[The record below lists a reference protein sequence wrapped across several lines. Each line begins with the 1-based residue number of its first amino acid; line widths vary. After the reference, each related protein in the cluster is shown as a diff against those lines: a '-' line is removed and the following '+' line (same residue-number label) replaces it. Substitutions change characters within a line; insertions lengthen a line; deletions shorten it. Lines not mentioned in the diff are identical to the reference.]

1 MCLLGLLL
9 CRYITAVPPGA
20 WCDRNQRRG
29 SLPTQALRVSASGRP
44 RLRVMWKKTAIR
56 LHTAAGRRRC
66 RVCLCS
72 RALAGYCCRPA
83 YRPGEYVSA
92 PSGHRLAAADVTT
105 FLSCVKSPSGPAAA
119 CRLVCQRYQQQAAA
133 ERPRNAAFVCGVLV
147 PGPKK
152 LFLCPEGRVAT
163 GEGRL
168 AQ

>member
-1 MCLLGLLL
+1 MCLLLL
-9 CRYITAVPPGA
+9 CRYITVVPQGA
-20 WCDRNQRRG
+20 WWDRNQRRG

-92 PSGHRLAAADVTT
+92 PSGHRLAAADATT
-105 FLSCVKSPSGPAAA
+105 FLSFVKSPSCCLSPRMSALSTTGG
-119 CRLVCQRYQQQAAA
+119 CRATAQRC
-133 ERPRNAAFVCGVLV
+133 V
-147 PGPKK
+147 
-152 LFLCPEGRVAT
+152 
-163 GEGRL
+163 RL
-168 AQ
+168 WGTRARA